1 MNGKTEGTLVLDGL
15 LEGKSRDLS
24 GLTARLREWISAS
37 TSLGLRFNLDI
48 DGNSFS
54 ILADNKPIQTDN
66 LAPEAAEKIAAA
78 LDELLKVF
86 SPDERRQILSTL
98 RSIEYR
104 KDTEIQTAYAVGPD
118 GKIHTRERVVDAQ
131 TTPPPRQL
139 TRKEKIRVVITGI
152 VIALLAFLASSVF
165 VDYRALIGNV
175 IETVT
180 PLDAEDIKVETGSFK
195 KYFTVEDKT
204 IGPGSKA
211 VILTLKR
218 TKAFPLKDS
227 DIKQLF
233 ADAKDS
239 VSERLTVEAMARGY
253 VRCEFF
259 DKKDNFMGFIDK
271 RISPLRK
278 TETIKLV
285 LPVPRD
291 ERTVRIVI
299 TY

>member
-1 MNGKTEGTLVLDGL
+1 MSEKTEGTLVLDGL

-24 GLTARLREWISAS
+24 VLSARLREWISAS
-37 TSLGLRFNLDI
+37 VSLDLRFSLEI

-54 ILADNKPIQTDN
+54 VLADNKPIRIDN
-66 LAPEAAEKIAAA
+66 LAPAPAERIAGA

-86 SPDERRQILSTL
+86 PADERKGILSTL

-104 KDTEIQTAYAVGPD
+104 KDTEVQTAYAVGPD
-118 GKIHTRERVVDAQ
+118 GKIHTRERLVDAR

-139 TRKEKIRVVITGI
+139 TRKEKIRVGITGL
-152 VIALLAFLASSVF
+152 VIALLIFLASSVF

-175 IETVT
+175 IETVM
-180 PLDAEDIKVETGSFK
+180 PLDAEDIKVETGGFE
-195 KYFTVEDKT
+195 KYFAVEDKT
-204 IGPGSKA
+204 VSRGSKA
-211 VILTLKR
+211 VVLTLKR

-227 DIKQLF
+227 DMKQLF

-239 VSERLTVEAMARGY
+239 VSARLTVEALARGY

-259 DKKDNFMGFIDK
+259 DKKDKFMGFIDK

-278 TETIKLV
+278 TETIKLT
-285 LPVPRD
+285 LPAPRD
-291 ERTVRIVI
+291 GRMSRVVI

>member
-1 MNGKTEGTLVLDGL
+1 MSDKTEGTLVLDGL
-15 LEGKSRDLS
+15 IEGKSRDLS
-24 GLTARLREWISAS
+24 GISDRLREWISAAM
-37 TSLGLRFNLDI
+37 SLGLRFSLDI

-54 ILADNKPIQTDN
+54 ILADNKPIQTDD
-66 LAPEAAEKIAAA
+66 LAPEAAEKIAGA
-78 LDELLKVF
+78 LNELLKVF
-86 SPDERRQILSTL
+86 PAGERRQILSTL

-104 KDTEIQTAYAVGPD
+104 KDTEVQTAYAVGPD
-118 GKIHTRERVVDAQ
+118 GKIHTRERVVDAR

-152 VIALLAFLASSVF
+152 VIAMLAFLASSVF

-175 IETVT
+175 VETVT
-180 PLDAEDIKVETGSFK
+180 PLDAAEIKVETGGFK
-195 KYFTVEDKT
+195 KYFVVEDKT
-204 IGPGSKA
+204 ISRGSKA
-211 VILTLKR
+211 VILKLKR

-227 DIKQLF
+227 DMKQLF

-239 VSERLTVEAMARGY
+239 VSERLTVEALARGY

-259 DKKDNFMGFIDK
+259 DKKDKFLGFTDK

-278 TETIKLV
+278 NETIELT

-291 ERTVRIVI
+291 SRTSRIVI